1 MQCLVSPEAEFREI
15 PVFDNGAKITLAA
28 RAKRA
33 DGCDAGC
40 EHRRGTEAGEAGF
53 GPIHGVVNNAGVT
66 ATMPALE
73 QDDWFI
79 CAAYRWDEDKR
90 EPRQLIPCRNGSL
103 ERSLNS

>member
-1 MQCLVSPEAEFREI
+1 MPCPKPSSGRFP
-15 PVFDNGAKITLAA
+15 FDNGAKITLAA
-28 RAKRA
+28 RRAEALTSAVAEIKAAGGRAKRA

-79 CAAYRWDEDKR
+79 CARHIVGMKTNENR
-90 EPRQLIPCRNGSL
+90 GS
-103 ERSLNS
+103 

>member
-1 MQCLVSPEAEFREI
+1 MPCPKPSSGRFP
-15 PVFDNGAKITLAA
+15 FDNGAKITLAA

-79 CAAYRWDEDKR
+79 CARHIVGMKTNENR
-90 EPRQLIPCRNGSL
+90 GS
-103 ERSLNS
+103 